1 MNPWTNLI
9 HVDCISRIERQRK
22 AKVFCA
28 VNDVTCATLSQA
40 GLSEALFWIAV
51 PWSNEVE
58 TVDTVLRVGRVV
70 GKIG

>member
-28 VNDVTCATLSQA
+28 VSNVTCSQA

-58 TVDTVLRVGRVV
+58 AVDTVLRVGRVV